1 MNCEKCK
8 NKKATVFY
16 ADEGGG
22 RHSLCANCASL
33 LGKLQQYAPSGEGG
47 DEAFSEFV
55 PEPSLTS
62 LYSPQRDAFP
72 AYELGGKDKPSRQ
85 CSFCGTALQ
94 TLIKNG
100 SAGCPEC
107 YSVFGEILFPS
118 CLTLDG
124 AEGVRMPSKKRAGID
139 TKRSIAELK
148 AKIRLAV
155 ESENYELAAE
165 LRDKIK
171 TLESKK

>member
-33 LGKLQQYAPSGEGG
+33 LGKLQQYDPSGESGG
-47 DEAFSEFV
+47 EALSEFL

-62 LYSPQRDAFP
+62 LCAPPCDIFP
-72 AYELGGKDKPSRQ
+72 VYELSDKDKPSRQ
-85 CSFCGTALQ
+85 CSFCKTTLQ
-94 TLIKNG
+94 VLIKNG

-118 CLTLDG
+118 CLTLDS

-139 TKRSIAELK
+139 TKRSIAELR
-148 AKIRLAV
+148 AKIKLAV

-171 TLESKK
+171 SLESRK